1 MSATSPTPRPARTTT
16 RRQVLA
22 RAKKLA
28 YATPLIIA
36 SARMETHIA
45 SAFSF

>member
-1 MSATSPTPRPARTTT
+1 MTATFPNPRPARKTT
-16 RRQVLA
+16 RRRILA
-22 RAKKLA
+22 QAKKLA

-36 SARMETHIA
+36 SAKMETRIA

>member
-1 MSATSPTPRPARTTT
+1 MTATSPTPRPARTTT

-22 RAKKLA
+22 RAKKLV

-36 SARMETHIA
+36 SAKMETRIA